1 MRRHFCFALLVT
13 AASPRLTRLSA
24 QAVERTDTPRR
35 GALRVTFQPRTMVW
49 NQEYTASGR
58 QAIGFALSGDSAGA
72 LVPSIARLQQDVRA
86 LTGIAGYVASLGH
99 ELLAVHAERRVMP
112 IGFEY
117 GVTARLSVGFTVPI
131 VRVNVREGFRQQS
144 AGGNIGL
151 VPQAFED
158 SVRYNSFFAN
168 LNTALGQLEDS
179 IGSNAYG
186 CPSSPACTQA
196 NTVLTRGQA
205 LLLVLDSAVHGT
217 GTPYLPLAGSEA
229 GVALTAVVAALQ
241 RALVDTFLVTPF
253 AQDTFL
259 LPTSATAARDD
270 VASLLAARTSG
281 LDLAPYAGTPRR
293 LRFFSGDVEVT
304 AKYRFVSRAAYAA
317 AAQIVVRLPT
327 GHQDSPNDP
336 FDIATGDHQ
345 TDLEGRLTGE
355 LTLWHRLW
363 LNIAI
368 RGARQLAGERERRVG
383 PVDQPFLPAT
393 TLARLRWD
401 PGDYVTMDFAPM
413 YRFSL
418 NFAVGLTAAYF
429 TQGRDRYAFLSPQD
443 SVTLATQMGEPV
455 GLTVLEP
462 GTAIRQARLGL
473 AATYAGP
480 RLEGGFSLERTI
492 SGAGGPVPAATVFRI
507 VMRQTIVLF

>member
-1 MRRHFCFALLVT
+1 MPVCFA
-13 AASPRLTRLSA
+13 AGPIGLTA
-24 QAVERTDTPRR
+24 QAVERADTPRR
-35 GALRVTFQPRTMVW
+35 GALRVTFDPQTRVW
-49 NQEYTASGR
+49 EREYTAFGR
-58 QAIGFALSGDSAGA
+58 QAIGAALTGDSAA
-72 LVPSIARLQQDVRA
+72 TVIPSIDSLQQDVRA

-99 ELLAVHAERRVMP
+99 ELLAVRAERRVMP

-117 GVTARLSVGFTVPI
+117 GVTPRLSIGVTVPI
-131 VRVNVREGFRQQS
+131 VRVNVRESFRQHPTG
-144 AGGNIGL
+144 ANVGL
-151 VPQAFED
+151 VPQEFED
-158 SVRYNSFFAN
+158 SVRYNAFFSN
-168 LNTALGQLEDS
+168 LSTALAQLQDS
-179 IGSNAYG
+179 IDGGAYG
-186 CPSSPACTQA
+186 CPSSPSCTQA
-196 NTVLTRGQA
+196 NALLARGDSLLQA
-205 LLLVLDSAVHGT
+205 LDRAVHGT
-217 GTPYLPLAGSEA
+217 GTRYLPLAGSET
-229 GVALTAVVAALQ
+229 GLALTGVVSALQ
-241 RALVDTFLVTPF
+241 RALVDTLTVTAF
-253 AQDTFL
+253 DGDTFL
-259 LPTSATAARDD
+259 LPTSATAARGD

-281 LDLAPYAGTPRR
+281 LDLAPYSGTPRR

-317 AAQIVVRLPT
+317 AAQLVVRLPT

-355 LTLWHRLW
+355 LTLWRRLW

-401 PGDYVTMDFAPM
+401 PGDYVAVDFAPL
-413 YRFSL
+413 YRFSR
-418 NFAVGLTAAYF
+418 NFAAGMTAAYSA
-429 TQGRDRYAFLSPQD
+429 QGRDRYAFFSPQD
-443 SVTLATQMGEPV
+443 SVTLATQMGGPV
-455 GLTVLEP
+455 SLTVLEP

-473 AATYAGP
+473 AATYSGP

-492 SGAGGPVPAATVFRI
+492 SGAGGPVPVATVFRI

>member
-1 MRRHFCFALLVT
+1 M
-13 AASPRLTRLSA
+13 RLSLLCCVPVLLAAGPIGLTA

-35 GALRVTFQPRTMVW
+35 GALRVTFEPRTMVW

-58 QAIGFALSGDSAGA
+58 KAIGFALSGDSAG
-72 LVPSIARLQQDVRA
+72 VVIPSIARLQQDVRA
-86 LTGIAGYVASLGH
+86 LTGIAGYVASLGR
-99 ELLAVHAERRVMP
+99 ELLAVHTERRVMP

-117 GVTARLSVGFTVPI
+117 GVTSRLSVGVTVPI
-131 VRVNVREGFRQQS
+131 VRVNVREGFRQHT

-151 VPQAFED
+151 VPQAFGD
-158 SVRYNSFFAN
+158 SVRYNSFFVN
-168 LNTALGQLEDS
+168 LNSALGQLEDS
-179 IGSNAYG
+179 IGNNAYG
-186 CPSSPACTQA
+186 CPSSPACAQA
-196 NTVLTRGQA
+196 NAVLARGQA
-205 LLLVLDSAVHGT
+205 LLQVLDSAVHGT

-229 GVALTAVVAALQ
+229 GAALTAVVAALQ
-241 RALVDTFLVTPF
+241 RALADTFLVTPF
-253 AQDTFL
+253 ADTFL
-259 LPTSATAARDD
+259 LPTNATAARDD

-281 LDLAPYAGTPRR
+281 LDLTPYAGTPRR

-304 AKYRFVSRAAYAA
+304 AKYRFVTRAAYAA
-317 AAQIVVRLPT
+317 AAQLVVRLPT

-355 LTLWHRLW
+355 LTLWRRLW
-363 LNIAI
+363 LNIAM

-401 PGDYVTMDFAPM
+401 PGDYVAVDFAPM
-413 YRFSL
+413 YRFSR
-418 NFAVGLTAAYF
+418 NFAAGLTAAYF

-443 SVTLATQMGEPV
+443 SVTLATQMGGPV

-473 AATYAGP
+473 AATYSGP
-480 RLEGGFSLERTI
+480 RLEGGFSLERTV
-492 SGAGGPVPAATVFRI
+492 SGAGGPVPVATVFRI
-507 VMRQTIVLF
+507 VMRQTILLF